1 MLKVVRFKTERIRP
15 SVRSVLSAQGI
26 PNAHEPDARTLGL
39 VEQALSMFD
48 SLSQAQGLAIDISAE
63 EFERVFEG
71 EGLNEPLNPVAEVSL
86 RADSFVL
93 FAVTLGHPISDRI
106 SHLFGANDFAIGSML
121 DSAASEGAD
130 LAADEL
136 QNSYEEYLRSINA
149 LNDSKAVLRYSP
161 GYCGWHISGQKK
173 LFSVLRPDRIGVNL
187 THSCLMQ
194 PIKSVSGVMIAADK
208 KAFYFQDIY
217 PFCAD
222 CKDRSCRRRIERLM
236 NS

>member
-1 MLKVVRFKTERIRP
+1 MLKVVKFKTERIRP
-15 SVRSVLSAQGI
+15 SVRSILSAQGI
-26 PNAHEPDARTLGL
+26 PEDHEPDARTLSL
-39 VEQALSMFD
+39 VGQALSLFD
-48 SLSQAQGLAIDISAE
+48 SLTQAQGVAIDVSAE
-63 EFERVFEG
+63 EFERIFEG
-71 EGLNEPLNPVAEVSL
+71 EGLNEPLNPVAEVSP
-86 RADSFVL
+86 RAESFVL
-93 FAVTLGHPISDRI
+93 FAVTLGHSISDRI

-136 QNSYEEYLRSINA
+136 QSAHEEYLRSINA

-173 LFSVLRPDRIGVNL
+173 LFSVLRPDRIGVHL
-187 THSCLMQ
+187 TDSYLMQ

-208 KAFYFQDIY
+208 RDFYFEDKY

-222 CKDRSCRRRIERLM
+222 CKDRSCRRRIKRLM
-236 NS
+236 NG